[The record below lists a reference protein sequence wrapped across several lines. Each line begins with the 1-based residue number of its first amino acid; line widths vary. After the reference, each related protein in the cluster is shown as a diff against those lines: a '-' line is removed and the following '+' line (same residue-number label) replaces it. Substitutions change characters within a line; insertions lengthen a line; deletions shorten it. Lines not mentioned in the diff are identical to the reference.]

1 MEVRCGPLLF
11 TSKFD
16 SGNLA
21 RVEKVTRS
29 EEDDFDLSVH
39 ASSSSGD
46 IKADYEY
53 NMWTKPDCAGTTFEN
68 GNRSWFYF
76 GIRGFNPGR
85 IIKINIMNLNRQGK
99 LYSQGHAPLV
109 RIIPGRPRWEKIRDR
124 PTYETV
130 DCNFVLSF
138 TYRFGEFRG
147 STTYFAFCYPWSYAE
162 SQDRLASLDMQFQ
175 YCRALGS
182 QSVPDT
188 VYYHRELLCHSLD
201 GLRID
206 LVTISSC
213 HGIKN
218 EDEPCFDDKLFPDIS
233 PTRCKAFEGKRVYV
247 VTSRV
252 HPGETP
258 GSFVFNGFLD
268 FILRKDDPRARQLR
282 RQYVFKLIPMLNPD
296 GVKRGHY
303 RTDSRGVNL
312 NRMYLDPDFNLH
324 PSIYASKSL
333 LVFHH
338 VNNRIQ
344 KPKPSAGDEGAV
356 AGGDKHSHTT
366 GVPSSER
373 SNKEGNRQPIRSKTY
388 NIVVDDSGAS
398 STTVIDTSTYADGS
412 MPVINTGDCE
422 MSSDV
427 TLSYSSVELTS
438 PDCNSHS
445 ASNLTQTFSNMALV
459 TTDISPQDSAMYQCA
474 ELPLTYESD
483 YFRSCNDIASGGEC
497 EDPDEGTTEHL
508 GNEGSEEDDDSVHID
523 LSHPRSP
530 HLCDP
535 KLLEISPSE
544 SGIAFYIDLH
554 GHASK
559 RGCFMYGNYFE
570 SEEMQ
575 VQNMMFAKLVSL
587 NTAHFDFTSCN
598 FTERNMTSKDR
609 RDGMSK
615 EGAGRVAIYKAIGIV
630 HSYTLECNY
639 NMGRMV
645 NSVPIAHNDGGRA
658 TPPPVAGFPPKYTP
672 AHYEEV
678 GKAMAIAGLDMTE
691 TNPWSRITLSEHCAL
706 HGLREWVRR
715 YLRGLRGL
723 PRGLPNRAIKAAN
736 RAAACVALFLCL
748 LASSLSPA
756 QLGIDTLV

>member
-1 MEVRCGPLLF
+1 
-11 TSKFD
+11 
-16 SGNLA
+16 
-21 RVEKVTRS
+21 
-29 EEDDFDLSVH
+29 
-39 ASSSSGD
+39 
-46 IKADYEY
+46 
-53 NMWTKPDCAGTTFEN
+53 
-68 GNRSWFYF
+68 
-76 GIRGFNPGR
+76 
-85 IIKINIMNLNRQGK
+85 
-99 LYSQGHAPLV
+99 
-109 RIIPGRPRWEKIRDR
+109 
-124 PTYETV
+124 
-130 DCNFVLSF
+130 
-138 TYRFGEFRG
+138 
-147 STTYFAFCYPWSYAE
+147 
-162 SQDRLASLDMQFQ
+162 
-175 YCRALGS
+175 
-182 QSVPDT
+182 
-188 VYYHRELLCHSLD
+188 
-201 GLRID
+201 
-206 LVTISSC
+206 
-213 HGIKN
+213 
-218 EDEPCFDDKLFPDIS
+218 
-233 PTRCKAFEGKRVYV
+233 
-247 VTSRV
+247 
-252 HPGETP
+252 
-258 GSFVFNGFLD
+258 
-268 FILRKDDPRARQLR
+268 
-282 RQYVFKLIPMLNPD
+282 MLNPD

-630 HSYTLECNY
+630 H
-639 NMGRMV
+639 R
-645 NSVPIAHNDGGRA
+645 
-658 TPPPVAGFPPKYTP
+658 
-672 AHYEEV
+672 
-678 GKAMAIAGLDMTE
+678 
-691 TNPWSRITLSEHCAL
+691 
-706 HGLREWVRR
+706 
-715 YLRGLRGL
+715 
-723 PRGLPNRAIKAAN
+723 
-736 RAAACVALFLCL
+736 
-748 LASSLSPA
+748 
-756 QLGIDTLV
+756 